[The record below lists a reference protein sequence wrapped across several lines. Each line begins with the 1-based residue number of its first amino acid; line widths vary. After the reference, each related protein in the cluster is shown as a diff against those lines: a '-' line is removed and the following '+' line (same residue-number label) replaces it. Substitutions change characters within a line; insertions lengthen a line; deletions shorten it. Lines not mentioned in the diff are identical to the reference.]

1 MTALWYQ
8 VGYIKEISMAKSKSN
23 KPEKVV
29 QSNATAMQASKGAS
43 APAVGVTQLMES
55 KIGLPRK
62 IKSGV
67 EGLSGMSMDD
77 VKVHRNSSKP
87 AELQAHAYAM
97 GNDIHVAPGQE
108 KHLPHEAWHVV
119 QQKQGRVQAN
129 MQLKGGIKVNAD
141 QSLEQEADVMGSK
154 AIAFANTLQPTTQHK
169 SELGV
174 QSIGLGSFDS
184 TLQPAATSVQ
194 PVAQRVEMA
203 TYFRNYHLANDEEGA
218 VKNAGFH
225 AGAMCTSV
233 ENTDSNRDKIKK
245 TKGRKNEDISM
256 PNLSYWKVNKQTKKA
271 NKVADGTVEAK
282 TNEDKEVFHIHRS

>member
-1 MTALWYQ
+1 LAAQWYK
-8 VGYIKEISMAKSKSN
+8 VGYIKDINMAKSKSN
-23 KPEKVV
+23 KSEMGV
-29 QSNATAMQASKGAS
+29 QSNATAMQASKGVS
-43 APAVGVTQLMES
+43 APAVGVTQLKET
-55 KIGLPRK
+55 KTGLPGN

-87 AELQAHAYAM
+87 AEIQAHAYAM

-129 MQLKGGIKVNAD
+129 MQLKGGVNVNAD

-154 AIAFANTLQPTTQHK
+154 AIAFANTLQPTTQRK

-174 QSIGLGSFDS
+174 QSSGLGSFDS
-184 TLQPAATSVQ
+184 TLQPATISAQ

-203 TYFRNYHLANDEEGA
+203 TYFRNYHLANDEAGA
-218 VKNAGFH
+218 IKNAGFH
-225 AGAMCTSV
+225 NGAMCTSV
-233 ENTDSNRDKIKK
+233 ENTDGNRDKIKK

-271 NKVADGTVEAK
+271 NKVADGTVEGK
-282 TNEDKEVFHIHRS
+282 TNEEKEVYHIHRS